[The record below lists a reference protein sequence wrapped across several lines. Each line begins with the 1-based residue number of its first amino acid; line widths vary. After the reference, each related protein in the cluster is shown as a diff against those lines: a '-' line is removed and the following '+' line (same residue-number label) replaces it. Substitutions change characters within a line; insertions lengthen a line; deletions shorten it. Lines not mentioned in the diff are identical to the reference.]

1 MSVTNLTRKF
11 RISQRWDGG
20 DEVLWDFESYDRDL
34 ISELL
39 RDHGLNPRDYEADM
53 VRVTLYPGSGKVR
66 AGIMGESED
75 DYEYV
80 HESVREFAF
89 PLEYLLYNLET
100 PEDARGIEFYEK
112 LGEDLGLFRN
122 HKSPP
127 ETRPG
132 TLVNAVKFHDTW
144 NLGGMYKL
152 RRVLRDELG
161 SLLEIRTDGRY
172 VYLYDVDA
180 PAELSYSTELT
191 ERYAMEYWTVYG
203 FVLGA
208 GWELLD
214 TLATKTSLARQIKP
228 FTIKET

>member
-11 RISQRWDGG
+11 WISQRWDGG

-34 ISELL
+34 INELL

-53 VRVTLYPGSGKVR
+53 VRVTLYPGSGKVN

-75 DYEYV
+75 GDDYEYEYAYV

-89 PLEYLLYNLET
+89 PVEFLLYNLET
-100 PEDARGIEFYEK
+100 PEDARGIALYEK
-112 LGEDLGLFRN
+112 LGEDLGLFRD

-180 PAELSYSTELT
+180 PAELAYSTELNVK
-191 ERYAMEYWTVYG
+191 YSMEHWIVYG

-208 GWELLD
+208 GWELL
-214 TLATKTSLARQIKP
+214 
-228 FTIKET
+228 